1 MRALLALSMLVLACL
16 PAQAHDSYP
25 RLFGMQIGDKHYD
38 DPVYQRQLARLDIAI
53 LGFYRGWGEN
63 SASMRTVV
71 RRLKHLNPRM
81 LVGQYTILN
90 EASARP
96 DNDAEHDKQQALR
109 ENGWWLKNAAGRRVQ
124 WTALYDA
131 WDINIT
137 RWSRPDGYGR
147 RYPEWLAARDHR
159 VFFEPVP
166 EFDIWYFDNV
176 MSHPR
181 IDAADWKLRG
191 NDQSGTDHE
200 IQRAF
205 RRAQAAHWK
214 AARSLEPDALLIGN
228 PDNDLS
234 YPEYRQ
240 RLQGAFLECLMGE
253 EWSLFEQDGW
263 EAMMAR
269 YHAVFAHLAPPRI
282 VAFHA
287 IGAADDYRLLRFALA
302 SSLMNDGY
310 FSYTDRARGYSSVP
324 WFDEYDAD
332 LGQPRD
338 PPQRQ
343 PWKNGV
349 YRRHFERGMV
359 LLNPN
364 DTPRRI
370 VLEPGYRHLRGT
382 QDTRVNNGRPV
393 HRLTLGPRDAVL
405 LVVCPDC
412 VPSPSRSES
421 EKGA

>member
-1 MRALLALSMLVLACL
+1 VRALLALLLLVWL
-16 PAQAHDSYP
+16 PAQAHDGYP

-38 DPVYQRQLARLDIAI
+38 DPAYQRQLARLDIAI
-53 LGFYRGWGEN
+53 LGFYRGWGEDGG
-63 SASMRTVV
+63 AMRAVV
-71 RRLKHLNPRM
+71 RRLKQLNPHM

-109 ENGWWLKNAAGRRVQ
+109 EHGWWLQDAAGRRVQ
-124 WTALYDA
+124 WTAQYDA

-137 RWSRPDGYGR
+137 RWSQPDAHGR

-159 VFFEPVP
+159 VYFAPVP

-181 IDAADWKLRG
+181 IAAADWKRSG
-191 NDQSGTDHE
+191 SDQSGTDRD

-205 RRAQAAHWK
+205 RRAQAAHWR
-214 AARSLEPDALLIGN
+214 AARKLAPHMLFIGN

-240 RLQGAFLECLMGE
+240 RLQGAFLEGLIGE
-253 EWSLFEQDGW
+253 EWSLYAQHGW
-263 EAMMAR
+263 DAMMER

-287 IGAADDYRLLRFALA
+287 IGAADDYRLLRFALGSA
-302 SSLMNDGY
+302 LMDDGY

-332 LGQPRD
+332 LGRPRD
-338 PPQRQ
+338 PPQRK
-343 PWKNGV
+343 PWQDGV
-349 YRRHFERGMV
+349 YRRRFEHGMV
-359 LLNPN
+359 LVNPT
-364 DTPRRI
+364 DAPRRV

-382 QDTRVNNGRPV
+382 QDARINNGRPA
-393 HRLTLGPRDAVL
+393 HRITLGARDAVL
-405 LVVCPDC
+405 LLACAEC
-412 VPSPSRSES
+412 ARALSRSEP
-421 EKGA
+421 EKGT